1 MPTNSE
7 LLTKLTASNSK
18 VIVYY
23 GINGEWDKTEPMFAS
38 VAAPMVATIEQ
49 HGGTVRL
56 ARFDG

>member
-1 MPTNSE
+1 
-7 LLTKLTASNSK
+7 LTKLTASNSK